1 MILSGFKPERWW
13 ACRGAG
19 RSGGIPHWRAW
30 SGSPA
35 VETLIK
41 KRLELASV
49 FQIALETYEMVM
61 GFEPE
66 LFDVPTAT

>member
-1 MILSGFKPERWW
+1 M
-13 ACRGAG
+13 
-19 RSGGIPHWRAW
+19 PHWQAW

-41 KRLELASV
+41 KRLELTSV
-49 FQIALETYEMVM
+49 LHLALEAYVMVM

>member
-1 MILSGFKPERWW
+1 MGLS
-13 ACRGAG
+13 RGWYFRRDAPLVALV
-19 RSGGIPHWRAW
+19 RFTC
-30 SGSPA
+30 
-35 VETLIK
+35 VEILIK

-49 FQIALETYEMVM
+49 FPIALEAEVMMM

>member
-1 MILSGFKPERWW
+1 M
-13 ACRGAG
+13 
-19 RSGGIPHWRAW
+19 PHWQTW

-41 KRLELASV
+41 KRLELANV
-49 FQIALETYEMVM
+49 FQLALKAYVMVM

-66 LFDVPTAT
+66 LFDVLTAT

>member
-1 MILSGFKPERWW
+1 M
-13 ACRGAG
+13 
-19 RSGGIPHWRAW
+19 PHWVAW

-41 KRLELASV
+41 KRLELAGV
-49 FQIALETYEMVM
+49 FQLALEAYLMVM